1 MDKMGLE
8 DGKIPN
14 SALSSASEVF
24 MKVLLLPSYNW
35 YYYFIANTFL
45 HYFCLIQQSIPR
57 LKIFLGS
64 AIPPFYRS
72 TVSYF
77 FSIYIGYL

>member
-24 MKVLLLPSYNW
+24 MKGLLLPSYN
-35 YYYFIANTFL
+35 
-45 HYFCLIQQSIPR
+45 
-57 LKIFLGS
+57 
-64 AIPPFYRS
+64 
-72 TVSYF
+72 
-77 FSIYIGYL
+77 